1 MEWLYV
7 PTPRAQIIGTDAWAE
22 GASTGRGWGSRS
34 HPARSRQAAVRSAGA
49 PPRSRAPSDRFQH
62 DFTEHQPVLREGLRG
77 KARGGTLPPSLRQL
91 PFLCRPGATLPPS
104 SPQRP
109 LRPCHACL
117 PPGLFALERELESL
131 MGQGARPRT
140 FGKDRE
146 WGFPLAPKELKH
158 LGPLCHCLSICAPP
172 APASQ
177 QKSHTVRDTRACTVP
192 SAGVGAG

>member
-1 MEWLYV
+1 M
-7 PTPRAQIIGTDAWAE
+7 
-22 GASTGRGWGSRS
+22 
-34 HPARSRQAAVRSAGA
+34 RSAGA

-109 LRPCHACL
+109 LRPCHGCL

-172 APASQ
+172 RPRQSTEVAHSEGYQGLHCAQRWGRGRVREIWLHVRECLLPWEAPSPPPGCKFPRGSQ
-177 QKSHTVRDTRACTVP
+177 QL
-192 SAGVGAG
+192 G